1 MAPLRRVGGG
11 GSVGISSSSSIG
23 SIGSIDIS
31 IRRRLER
38 LKKEEEEDAE
48 VDAAWWE
55 APKNQEKQ
63 DAAAAA
69 DAGWGKQG
77 GWGVEERL
85 GQLGGRGGTLRPSVR
100 RALRRGPRQ

>member
-23 SIGSIDIS
+23 SIDIS

-38 LKKEEEEDAE
+38 LKKEEEDAE

-77 GWGVEERL
+77 GWGWKK
-85 GQLGGRGGTLRPSVR
+85 GWGN
-100 RALRRGPRQ
+100 